1 MSLPILVPIDLE
13 LLLHCHIYPELHPR
27 HLAPGFV
34 EAKSKLERCGMI
46 KWVQDLEGP
55 GYFKTTDKGVAFVK
69 MLCKTKEP
77 IPAWLDNE
85 GMIIHF

>member
-1 MSLPILVPIDLE
+1 MSLPTLVPIDLE

-34 EAKSKLERCGMI
+34 EAKSKLERSGMI
-46 KWVQDLEGP
+46 SWVPGLSET
-55 GYFKTTDKGVAFVK
+55 GYFKTTSKGAAFVK
-69 MLCKTKEP
+69 MLCQTKEP
-77 IPAWLDNE
+77 VPAWLDSE